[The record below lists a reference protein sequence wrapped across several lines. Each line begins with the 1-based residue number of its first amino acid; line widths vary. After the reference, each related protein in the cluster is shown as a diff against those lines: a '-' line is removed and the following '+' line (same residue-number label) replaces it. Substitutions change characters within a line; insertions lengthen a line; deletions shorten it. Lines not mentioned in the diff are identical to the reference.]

1 MTESMQVMLDRL
13 IADGQ
18 VTDSAVTLKALTGG
32 VSSEIYLVIDGA
44 SRFVVKQALG
54 KLMVKDDWF
63 ADTSR
68 NESEYDYIQ
77 YVSQI
82 VPDSVPRVLHKGN
95 GYFAMEYL
103 SDGFENW
110 KEQLLGKMWEIEYAK
125 TVGSLLAKIHSV
137 SKGDAEAAKR
147 FNNDQNFWDLRIEP
161 YIVTTGKRHP
171 ELTSLFEEEAT
182 RLRNHKECL
191 VHGDFSPKNILVSE
205 SRLVALDCEV
215 ANFGDPVFDY
225 CFLLD
230 HLLLKALFHGS
241 DGKDLRP
248 LVECFMDAYGSVI
261 KMSPLESEEFSNRG
275 GRLLAMLLLARVDGK
290 SPVEYLIEESQK
302 EVVRR
307 FVYRA
312 LHSTTMSLE
321 DLIEDWFAE
330 IA

>member
-1 MTESMQVMLDRL
+1 MTDSMQAMLDRL
-13 IADGQ
+13 IEDGL
-18 VTDSAVTLKALTGG
+18 VTDSAVSLKALTGG
-32 VSSEIYLVIDGA
+32 VSSEIYLVSDGA

-54 KLMVKDDWF
+54 KLLVKDDWF

-77 YVSQI
+77 YVSRI
-82 VPDSVPRVLHKGN
+82 VPECVPHVLYQGN
-95 GYFAMEYL
+95 GYFSMEYL
-103 SDGFENW
+103 GDGFENW
-110 KEQLLGKMWEIEYAK
+110 KEQLLGKVWQSEYAK
-125 TVGSLLAKIHSV
+125 TAGSLLAKIHRE

-171 ELTSLFEEEAT
+171 ELTSLFEEEAN
-182 RLRNHKECL
+182 RLRSHKECL

-225 CFLLD
+225 CFLLN

-241 DGKDLRP
+241 DGKELRL
-248 LVECFMDAYGSVI
+248 LVESFGDGYGSVI
-261 KMSPLESEEFSNRG
+261 KMSPSETDVFSNRG

-290 SPVEYLIEESQK
+290 SPVEYLTKESQK
-302 EVVRR
+302 EFVRR

-312 LHSTTMSLE
+312 LHSKTMSLE

>member
-1 MTESMQVMLDRL
+1 MTESMQLMLDRL
-13 IADGQ
+13 IADGL
-18 VTDSAVTLKALTGG
+18 VTHSAVTLKALTGG
-32 VSSEIYLVIDGA
+32 VSSEIFLVTDGA
-44 SRFVVKQALG
+44 SRLVVKQALG

-77 YVSQI
+77 YVYQI
-82 VPDSVPRVLHKGN
+82 VPQCVPRVLHKGN

-103 SDGFENW
+103 GDGFENW
-110 KEQLLGKMWEIEYAK
+110 KEQLLGKVWEAEYAK
-125 TVGSLLAKIHSV
+125 TAGCVLAKIHDASR
-137 SKGDAEAAKR
+137 GDAVAAKR

-171 ELTSLFEEEAT
+171 ELSSLFEEEAK

-225 CFLLD
+225 CFLLN

-241 DGKDLRP
+241 EGGGLRP
-248 LVECFMDAYGSVI
+248 LVESFMDGYGSVI
-261 KMSPLESEEFSNRG
+261 KMSPRESEAFSIRG
-275 GRLLAMLLLARVDGK
+275 SRLLAMLLLARVDGK
-290 SPVEYLIEESQK
+290 SPVEYLTEEPQK
-302 EVVRR
+302 EFVRR
-307 FVYRA
+307 FVYRT
-312 LHSTTMSLE
+312 LHSKTMRLE

-330 IA
+330 IS